1 MLSLYDEASIAA
13 VMEQPI
19 QPALRS
25 LLQARLD
32 QTAAA
37 DLLSLT
43 HILVVQP
50 GDTEA
55 QILAAIGLSP
65 LVEPFDGARFG
76 TADFQ
81 PHWAWLHDLG
91 GWYEM
96 IVTVGDTGFAFVMLI
111 EKSTGMLPDL
121 LNMCEQ
127 YAGTVQCA

>member
-1 MLSLYDEASIAA
+1 MLSLYDEASIVA

-19 QPALRS
+19 QPVLRS

-37 DLLSLT
+37 DLRSLT
-43 HILVVQP
+43 HLLVVQP

-55 QILAAIGLSP
+55 QIVTEIGFSP
-65 LVEPFDGARFG
+65 LVEPFEGARSG
-76 TADFQ
+76 TAGFQ